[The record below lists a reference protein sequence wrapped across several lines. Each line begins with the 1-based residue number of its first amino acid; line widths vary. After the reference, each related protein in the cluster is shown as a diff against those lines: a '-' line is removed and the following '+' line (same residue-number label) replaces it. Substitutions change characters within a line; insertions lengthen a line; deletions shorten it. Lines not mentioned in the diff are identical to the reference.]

1 MDQFGSGFLILSRT
15 NTNLSY
21 SQKKKAAIKAMG
33 MYPVSLSK
41 SSVEPYDVV
50 HRSQDRGMMEI
61 KLQHRSIQKLM

>member
-21 SQKKKAAIKAMG
+21 PQKKAAIKAMG

-41 SSVEPYDVV
+41 SSVEPCDVV
-50 HRSQDRGMMEI
+50 HRSQNRGIMEI
-61 KLQHRSIQKLM
+61 KLLHRSIQKLM